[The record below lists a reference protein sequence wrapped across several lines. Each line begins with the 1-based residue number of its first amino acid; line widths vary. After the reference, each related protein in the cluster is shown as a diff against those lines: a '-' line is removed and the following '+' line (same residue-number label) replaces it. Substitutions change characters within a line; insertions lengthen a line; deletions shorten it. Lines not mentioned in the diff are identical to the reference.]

1 MIVSKFLIT
10 IIQCIFLNV
19 LLYIWF
25 LDNAK
30 LNLLKPL
37 QISRFI
43 FSF

>member
-19 LLYIWF
+19 LLYIWL

-37 QISRFI
+37 QIHRFI